1 MNLRLSLARWAR
13 WLPGVAFLVCL
24 AAGAS
29 ASDLKVEGRLIWG
42 TNDEKSP
49 DPKHKP
55 VDGDT
60 LSNLRKIY
68 QWKHYFEVN
77 RQVLVVSSRNT
88 NTLVMSKDCSVEIAE
103 LEGPRIT
110 AQLIGKG
117 KRLNKITTNL
127 SPGQSFAIAG
137 EDKNATAYFVIITDL
152 EETHTPAKQTAP
164 AKKEATPKK

>member
-1 MNLRLSLARWAR
+1 LAGLA
-13 WLPGVAFLVCL
+13 LPVCL
-24 AAGAS
+24 AVGAT

-77 RQVLVVSSRNT
+77 RQIIVVPSRST

-103 LEGPRIT
+103 LEGPRIS

-137 EDKNATAYFVIITDL
+137 EDKNATAYFVIVTDL
-152 EETHTPAKQTAP
+152 EETHTPAKAP
-164 AKKEATPKK
+164 AVGKKEATPKK